1 MTIDLSNQL
10 ILRMQ
15 EVVHFSINHVN
26 SGGIP
31 FTAFIVDA
39 NGATLGRGVNRVQ
52 ACHDPTAH
60 AEIDA
65 IRDACHRL
73 NITSLHGMTLLA
85 SGEPCAMCY
94 MSAYYS
100 GISTICF
107 AVDRDEAANHGF
119 DYREG
124 YKTLAVDPQNWQYP
138 VVKKLSVK
146 EGLLPFFA
154 YHKKAGLIEPS

>member
-1 MTIDLSNQL
+1 MTTNLSNQL

-15 EVVHFSINHVN
+15 ELVHFSIKHVD

-31 FTAFIVDA
+31 FTAFIVGA
-39 NGATLGRGVNRVQ
+39 NGVILGCGVNRVQ

-65 IRDACHRL
+65 IRDACRR
-73 NITSLHGMTLLA
+73 NNMTSLHGMTLLA

-94 MSAYYS
+94 LSAYYS

-124 YKTLAVDPQNWQYP
+124 YKMFAVDPQNWQYP
-138 VVKKLSVK
+138 VVKKLSVS
-146 EGLLPFFA
+146 EGLLPFLA
-154 YHKKAGLIEPS
+154 YHKKAGLV

>member
-1 MTIDLSNQL
+1 MTTNLSNQL

-15 EVVHFSINHVN
+15 ELIHFSIKHVD

-39 NGATLGRGVNRVQ
+39 NGVMLGRGVNRVQ

-65 IRDACHRL
+65 IRDACRSH
-73 NITSLHGMTLLA
+73 NMTSLHGMTLLA
-85 SGEPCAMCY
+85 SGEPCAICY
-94 MSAYYS
+94 LSAYYS
-100 GISTICF
+100 GISTIRF
-107 AVDRDEAANHGF
+107 AVDRDEAAKHGF

-124 YKTLAVDPQNWQYP
+124 YEILAVDPQNWQYP
-138 VVKKLSVK
+138 VVKKLSVA
-146 EGLLPFFA
+146 EGLQPFFA
-154 YHKKAGLIEPS
+154 YRKKTRLV